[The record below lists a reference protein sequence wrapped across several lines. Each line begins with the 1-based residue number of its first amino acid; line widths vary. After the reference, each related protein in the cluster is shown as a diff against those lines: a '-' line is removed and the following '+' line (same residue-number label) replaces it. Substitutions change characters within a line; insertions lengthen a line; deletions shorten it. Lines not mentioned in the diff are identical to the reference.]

1 MKTLTL
7 LAALSS
13 VVLAAAPAATQTT
26 TAYYVAVPQAQ
37 PTKTAFVTRSAAWR
51 YRGGVLIAA
60 QAPERAQVLCQ
71 LVAETAGGLSSFTV
85 GGKPLD
91 ADALAKCNAKAK
103 PASVDASAVAR

>member
-1 MKTLTL
+1 MKTLSL

-13 VVLAAAPAATQTT
+13 VALAGAPAAAQTT

-51 YRGGVLIAA
+51 YRGGAFVAA

-71 LVAETAGGLSSFTV
+71 LVAENAGGLASFTV
-85 GGKPLD
+85 GGKAYD

-103 PASVDASAVAR
+103 PGNADASAVAR

>member
-1 MKTLTL
+1 MKTLAL
-7 LAALSS
+7 LAAFASAALT
-13 VVLAAAPAATQTT
+13 AAPAIAQTT

-37 PTKTAFVTRSAAWR
+37 PAKTAFVTRSAAWR
-51 YRGGVLIAA
+51 YRGGAFVAA

-71 LVAETAGGLSSFTV
+71 LVAENAGGLSSFTV

-103 PASVDASAVAR
+103 PTGTDSASIAR